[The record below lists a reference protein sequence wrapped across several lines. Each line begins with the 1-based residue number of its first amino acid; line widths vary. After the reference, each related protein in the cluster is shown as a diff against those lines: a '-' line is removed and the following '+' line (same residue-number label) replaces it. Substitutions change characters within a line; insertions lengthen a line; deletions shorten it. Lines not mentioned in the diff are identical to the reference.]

1 LDERFRMARL
11 FLPLKIKAVEFKN
24 RIFVSPMCQY
34 TCDDGTP
41 NDWHLVHL
49 GSRAVGGAG
58 LVIAEATAVS
68 PEGRISPGDCGIWSE
83 AHVEAFTPIAAFIEA
98 QGAVPGIQIAHA
110 GRKASTDLP
119 WRGGLPLP
127 DGQAGWQPIAPSPVA
142 FDEASTVPREMTA
155 ADMDRVVAEFTAA
168 AARSLAAGF
177 KVLELHLAHGYLLHE
192 FLSPLTNLRQDQW
205 GGALENRLSFPLRV
219 AAAVRDVWPENLPL
233 FVRISCTDWV
243 DNGWDLAQ
251 SIDLCGRL
259 KSLGVD
265 FIDCSSG
272 GTVPDAR
279 IPAGPGFQAVFSAA
293 IRKAVGIATGAV
305 GLITSPAQA
314 EQVLVTEQAD
324 AVLLGREFLRTPY
337 WPLLAAADL
346 GVDLE
351 WPDQYKR
358 AKPV

>member
-1 LDERFRMARL
+1 MKMLFPALICCGLVLLSAGPSFGQDTGGGAVGADPVSDEPADQGFVLNIEVNLVNLFVSVLDRKGHVVSDLEKEDFYLWEGGERREISNFSTDPDAPLSMAVMLDVSGSMGLMQKLNNSRMA
-11 FLPLKIKAVEFKN
+11 VELL
-24 RIFVSPMCQY
+24 VEHL
-34 TCDDGTP
+34 
-41 NDWHLVHL
+41 ND
-49 GSRAVGGAG
+49 
-58 LVIAEATAVS
+58 
-68 PEGRISPGDCGIWSE
+68 P
-83 AHVEAFTPIAAFIEA
+83 
-98 QGAVPGIQIAHA
+98 
-110 GRKASTDLP
+110 
-119 WRGGLPLP
+119 
-127 DGQAGWQPIAPSPVA
+127 
-142 FDEASTVPREMTA
+142 DEAALLAFAGTSVEQLVPFTSERDRLVQELETLKPFGKTA
-155 ADMDRVVAEFTAA
+155 LYRAIEEVP
-168 AARSLAAGF
+168 
-177 KVLELHLAHGYLLHE
+177 ELLG
-192 FLSPLTNLRQDQW
+192 SPLTNLRQDQW

-351 WPDQYKR
+351 WPDPYKR

>member
-1 LDERFRMARL
+1 MTRL
-11 FLPLKIKAVEFKN
+11 FSPLKIKDVEFKN

-34 TCDDGTP
+34 SCDNGLPD
-41 NDWHLVHL
+41 DWHLVHL
-49 GSRAVGGAG
+49 GTRAVGGAG

-83 AHVEAFTPIAAFIEA
+83 AHTEAFKPIAAFIEA

-119 WRGGLPLP
+119 WRGGRPLP
-127 DGQAGWQPIAPSPVA
+127 DGKEGWQPIAPSPVA
-142 FDEASTVPREMTA
+142 FDEASAVPREMTA

-168 AARSLAAGF
+168 AERSLAAGF

-192 FLSPLTNLRQDQW
+192 FLSPLTNRRQDQW
-205 GGALENRLSFPLRV
+205 GGSLENRLSFPLRV

-259 KSLGVD
+259 KALGVD

-279 IPAGPGFQAVFSAA
+279 IPAGPGFQAVFSAV
-293 IRKAVGIATGAV
+293 IREAVGIATGAV
-305 GLITSPAQA
+305 GLITAPAQA
-314 EQVLVTEQAD
+314 EQVLVTGQAD

-337 WPLLAAADL
+337 WPLLAAVDL

>member
-1 LDERFRMARL
+1 MDGL
-11 FLPLKIKAVEFKN
+11 FSPLKLKDVEFKN

-34 TCDDGTP
+34 SCENGLP
-41 NDWHLVHL
+41 SDWHLVHL
-49 GSRAVGGAG
+49 GTRAVGGAG

-68 PEGRISPGDCGIWSE
+68 PEGRISPGDCGIWSD
-83 AHVEAFTPIAAFIEA
+83 AHAEAFKPIAAFIEA

-127 DGQAGWQPIAPSPVA
+127 EGKDGWQPIAPSPVA
-142 FDEASTVPREMTA
+142 FDAASPVPREMTA
-155 ADMDRVVAEFTAA
+155 PDMDRVAAEFKAA

-219 AAAVRDVWPENLPL
+219 VAAVRDVWPETLPL

-251 SIDLCGRL
+251 SIDLCDRL
-259 KSLGVD
+259 KGLGVD

-279 IPAGPGFQAVFSAA
+279 ILAGPGFQTVFSAA
-293 IRKAVGIATGAV
+293 IRDAVGIATGAV
-305 GLITSPAQA
+305 GLITAPAQA
-314 EQVLVTEQAD
+314 EQVLVTGQAD